1 MKKPTQKRINECLK
15 NIAANFKELIDAII
29 WYEKNDMDDWS
40 YDIIGYI
47 EKLPRKERI
56 QYLFDDLLN
65 RTSDDLT
72 NQKYQGL
79 WYALFN
85 IEQIVENTH
94 EEIISQ
100 LKSHANKEIALNFV
114 KSLDEGEDSD
124 GEINV
129 RKVLKQYGDN
139 KLKP

>member
-15 NIAANFKELIDAII
+15 DIAGNFKELIEAII

-40 YDIIGYI
+40 YDIIGHI
-47 EKLPRKERI
+47 EKLPRKERV

-65 RTSDDLT
+65 RSEDDLT
-72 NQKYQGL
+72 NPKYQGL

-85 IEQIVENTH
+85 IEQTVEKTHKEIVF
-94 EEIISQ
+94 Q
-100 LKSHANKEIALNFV
+100 LKNHKNKGLALNFI

-129 RKVLKQYGDN
+129 RKVIRQVDN
-139 KLKP
+139 KLIP